1 MSLLQEVTLDE
12 LTKRHPEQ
20 DEDQIIFNTIVN
32 LIDDNYPTGWR
43 EWKVIDI
50 SYQDLFGD
58 NIQPK
63 VENKVRLALPT
74 KELIHIFNPDNKLP
88 SEKSFKKMRRKLL
101 TWPLT
106 RSLLFAPQNI
116 RDQIHVNDI
125 EKFLQA
131 VKLLKPRISSRTATV
146 NERSITPSTPRAA
159 STPKRTNSVESRY
172 SDEEEPPRKRPNKKL
187 TSSSPN
193 SEDLLKALERQNE
206 LFQALM
212 GQINQPRST
221 IPDTRL
227 SEPPHSQEKEPSSS
241 TDNSFSVEEHT
252 PEPSLSWKAPSL
264 LGEANRNNAFGEN
277 QEMDNLRLQICD
289 AQRKLAAL
297 QSSANQF
304 EIEFEPATKE
314 AEPSIPKADPKTAEL
329 GVKCQRLNTSNW
341 NKLRYGEVQKQ
352 LHAAPVFTPLKINPQ
367 LVAVTPSWCSS
378 EHLVKAD
385 YTLGTITHGLLL
397 QRREFEKG
405 INQILSALPSPELH
419 EGIRKYLSSSDA
431 KFRQISDQL
440 LQYTC
445 GRRSEVLE
453 TRRKLYRIP
462 GGFLSNSLHSIPP
475 SETHLFAEN
484 ELNET
489 LKSCGGFYKFFPS
502 KKDRPQAFNTQ
513 TSNYNGK
520 SRPER
525 QAKSFSRP
533 RSQQGAQKKHF
544 NATRRTARKDQYKR
558 DSRGTH
564 QPSKKL

>member
-101 TWPLT
+101 IWPLT

-116 RDQIHVNDI
+116 RDQIHFNDI

-146 NERSITPSTPRAA
+146 DERSITPSTPRAA

-227 SEPPHSQEKEPSSS
+227 SEPPHSQEEEPSSS

-367 LVAVTPSWCSS
+367 LVAVTPSWW
-378 EHLVKAD
+378 H
-385 YTLGTITHGLLL
+385 
-397 QRREFEKG
+397 
-405 INQILSALPSPELH
+405 
-419 EGIRKYLSSSDA
+419 
-431 KFRQISDQL
+431 
-440 LQYTC
+440 
-445 GRRSEVLE
+445 
-453 TRRKLYRIP
+453 
-462 GGFLSNSLHSIPP
+462 
-475 SETHLFAEN
+475 
-484 ELNET
+484 
-489 LKSCGGFYKFFPS
+489 
-502 KKDRPQAFNTQ
+502 
-513 TSNYNGK
+513 
-520 SRPER
+520 
-525 QAKSFSRP
+525 
-533 RSQQGAQKKHF
+533 GAQS
-544 NATRRTARKDQYKR
+544 T
-558 DSRGTH
+558 S
-564 QPSKKL
+564 

>member
-1 MSLLQEVTLDE
+1 
-12 LTKRHPEQ
+12 
-20 DEDQIIFNTIVN
+20 
-32 LIDDNYPTGWR
+32 
-43 EWKVIDI
+43 
-50 SYQDLFGD
+50 
-58 NIQPK
+58 
-63 VENKVRLALPT
+63 
-74 KELIHIFNPDNKLP
+74 
-88 SEKSFKKMRRKLL
+88 
-101 TWPLT
+101 
-106 RSLLFAPQNI
+106 
-116 RDQIHVNDI
+116 
-125 EKFLQA
+125 
-131 VKLLKPRISSRTATV
+131 
-146 NERSITPSTPRAA
+146 
-159 STPKRTNSVESRY
+159 
-172 SDEEEPPRKRPNKKL
+172 
-187 TSSSPN
+187 
-193 SEDLLKALERQNE
+193 
-206 LFQALM
+206 M

-227 SEPPHSQEKEPSSS
+227 SEPPHSQEEEPSSS